1 MAAPNIEAS
10 GTLSS
15 TVGSSEETLA
25 TTTTSGWYQAVWNLQ
40 NMANGDI
47 VELYV
52 YAKVLTGDTAQLVF
66 YGAYR
71 DVQAE
76 KVKVTGL
83 ISSPFQLIMK
93 MKHSAGTTRNFP
105 WSLNRA

>member
-25 TTTTSGWYQAVWNLQ
+25 TTTTSGWYQAEWNLQ

-47 VELYV
+47 VECYV
-52 YAKVLTGDTAQLVF
+52 YKKTLTGDTAQLVF

-76 KVKVTGL
+76 KIKVTGMVA
-83 ISSPFQLIMK
+83 SGFQLIMK
-93 MKHSAGTTRNFP
+93 MKQSAGTTRNYP
-105 WSLNRA
+105 WSLYRA